1 MNQDYSLTCFAL
13 CRMGTGETELCLEHK
28 MELNDINLNDMMD
41 DINMEYDARK
51 SGGSKA
57 RQGVVRAK
65 KKYHKRNM
73 KNTNEERLSRKEVNY
88 AKDNARK
95 GAFKPRC
102 RTEYPPPK
110 KYRDKKGRKKGTPGP
125 FCRPSYVNRF
135 YQSWEVRNESKM
147 HNKEI
152 NVFSRNKNKRKKL
165 NKCTIVHCMK
175 LKCSCMLCL

>member
-1 MNQDYSLTCFAL
+1 M
-13 CRMGTGETELCLEHK
+13 K
-28 MELNDINLNDMMD
+28 LNDMMN

-57 RQGVVRAK
+57 RQGVMKAK
-65 KKYHKRNM
+65 KKYQKENM
-73 KNTNEERLSRKEVNY
+73 KNTNERLSRKEVNY

-135 YQSWEVRNESKM
+135 YRSWEVRNESKM

-152 NVFSRNKNKRKKL
+152 KVVSRNKNKGETMEV
-165 NKCTIVHCMK
+165 KCTINGCGCQEDGLLDPFIEDHLLICR
-175 LKCSCMLCL
+175 CILCL